1 MLVFVPIFVSSTSQV
16 ICDDNE
22 SYFLC
27 LQAELMWGSMDEEV
41 KTTYGKSY
49 FDQKVEQ
56 AGGQVYIQ
64 IHKYL
69 HKYGKSYFDQ
79 KVKTGKRTNTQIKNI
94 QKGKNSYTLYHNC
107 ATMKLNLILQVAIMK
122 GYMTG
127 GITDI
132 SPVINSYTDALLDVF
147 PQVRLDVDADVG
159 DKKAEV
165 FKE

>member
-56 AGGQVYIQ
+56 AGEQVYIQ

-69 HKYGKSYFDQ
+69 HIYQKSYFGQ
-79 KVKTGKRTNTQIKNI
+79 KVNTGKRTNTQIYKCI
-94 QKGKNSYTLYHNC
+94 SKYTYIGKATLTKMQNSLTHNMRFC
-107 ATMKLNLILQVAIMK
+107 
-122 GYMTG
+122 
-127 GITDI
+127 I
-132 SPVINSYTDALLDVF
+132 SSEHT
-147 PQVRLDVDADVG
+147 
-159 DKKAEV
+159 
-165 FKE
+165 